1 MKKIRLNI
9 TDFKTIID
17 NDYYYVD
24 KSLLIKDVLNEKVV
38 FRRNRDSSQ
47 VEVHIRIDNAWNP
60 HHNDR
65 DQQDQ

>member
-38 FRRNRDSSQ
+38 FY
-47 VEVHIRIDNAWNP
+47 IRP
-60 HHNDR
+60 KGFG
-65 DQQDQ
+65 

>member
-1 MKKIRLNI
+1 MIQQYR
-9 TDFKTIID
+9 TDDQRRRDHKPNHTH
-17 NDYYYVD
+17 
-24 KSLLIKDVLNEKVV
+24 KALNEKVV

-47 VEVHIRIDNAWNP
+47 VEVHIRIDNARNP